1 MPPTTQ
7 FKHNHEPEL
16 WNITLHYISAVDQP
30 PCLLFHFSV
39 FLFSQFFVPFL
50 QSSLCELLVDK
61 CQKKEHFSIKNDCGS
76 AVWEGI
82 YCIISDT
89 GTTRIVNTNL

>member
-1 MPPTTQ
+1 MAHLPIALLDNKKNMPPTTQ

-61 CQKKEHFSIKNDCGS
+61 CQKKEHFSIKK
-76 AVWEGI
+76 
-82 YCIISDT
+82 
-89 GTTRIVNTNL
+89 